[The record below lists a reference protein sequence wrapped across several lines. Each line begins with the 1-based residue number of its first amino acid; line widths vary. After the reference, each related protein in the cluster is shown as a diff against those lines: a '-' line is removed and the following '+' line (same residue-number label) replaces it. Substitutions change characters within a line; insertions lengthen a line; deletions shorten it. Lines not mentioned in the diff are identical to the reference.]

1 MKSSFFLQMIILL
14 PFAGFVFA
22 GRTVWMGILAV
33 LAGLGVV
40 SARSEGNPGNWD
52 TSEMVKCYKQVIV
65 RQSLMTDPRWM
76 DSDLLNK
83 WAMAER
89 NVIKCLLVGQ
99 TGYDML
105 EDWVEVANKASE
117 AAQAV
122 VSQGLLSG
130 EAYGMA
136 CRILDEWHCDV
147 VTSYG
152 GVKCYDRTVT
162 PPAVGNAANRLDT
175 LASLRK
181 QGTLDSQ
188 AIAEVEAGIQSDLK
202 GTESADVAEEVSS
215 FLMDLLGY
223 NK

>member
-1 MKSSFFLQMIILL
+1 MKSSLL
-14 PFAGFVFA
+14 IQLIVMLPIAGVVFA
-22 GRTVWMGILAV
+22 TRSVWMGVLAV

-40 SARSEGNPGNWD
+40 SARSADNPSERN
-52 TSEMVKCYKQVIV
+52 TSEMVKCYVKVPV
-65 RQSLMTDPRWM
+65 KTNLMQDPRWA
-76 DSDLLNK
+76 DSELLNQ
-83 WAMAER
+83 WADAER

-105 EDWVEVANKASE
+105 EDMVDRANRAGE
-117 AAQAV
+117 AAQTAV
-122 VSQGLLSG
+122 TQGLLSG

-147 VTSYG
+147 VTGYG

-162 PPAVGNAANRLDT
+162 PPMIGNAANRLST

-188 AIAEVEAGIQSDLK
+188 AVAEAEAGMAGDLK
-202 GTESADVAEEVSS
+202 DVKSPALADEVSS

-223 NK
+223 Y